1 MHRVLIFFDSIRM
14 YLVKQE
20 DCSIQTWPSSL
31 FILRRHYGHILTVF
45 NPFHQI
51 KSSRHNN
58 IMALKLGITMLIHNK
73 DDIEFVTEWV
83 TWTFILCLYSY
94 ITFLSFYSKLFQELS
109 YRFES
114 PWPPAFY
121 IQIVYFFEL
130 NSYSIGYYRSKC
142 FIQHFKMY
150 AWDYTHEC
158 RLYNRIKFDVLCVTL
173 SSDQNL
179 KKKWKKKIPMVV

>member
-1 MHRVLIFFDSIRM
+1 M
-14 YLVKQE
+14 
-20 DCSIQTWPSSL
+20 
-31 FILRRHYGHILTVF
+31 
-45 NPFHQI
+45 
-51 KSSRHNN
+51 
-58 IMALKLGITMLIHNK
+58 
-73 DDIEFVTEWV
+73 V

-158 RLYNRIKFDVLCVTL
+158 RLYNRIKFNVLCVTL

-179 KKKWKKKIPMVV
+179 KKKWKKNKSQWLLNMLPLTIYLYLLFLDYKLLTVHN